1 MRSRVPP
8 TALLGKAAAHL
19 ARSTVLQSTLLSHVP
34 TPTYFY
40 YGGLETQPGG
50 TVGGRGVTHGTEP
63 STSPSLPQCTS
74 PLLPNVTRTPHCK
87 TWRSSAFRNPD
98 LISQMNWFTAQP
110 SWFTD
115 APTPIPRSL
124 KWQQFKLDPYPTPT
138 LGVHG
143 TAVRALWEG

>member
-19 ARSTVLQSTLLSHVP
+19 TRSTVLQSTLLSHIP
-34 TPTYFY
+34 APTYFY

-50 TVGGRGVTHGTEP
+50 TVGRRGVTHGTEP

-87 TWRSSAFRNPD
+87 TWRSSAFRNPV

-115 APTPIPRSL
+115 SPNPHSKKPEMATIQTRS
-124 KWQQFKLDPYPTPT
+124 PPHPH
-138 LGVHG
+138 LGG
-143 TAVRALWEG
+143 NSQN